1 MCLEVNVGDVLLLK
15 CLLHFYQFSF
25 IVTIFLFSL
34 NKGQKL
40 KMKRWVQCCM
50 NTMRDYLT
58 VVQKPAGTLPICK

>member
-15 CLLHFYQFSF
+15 CLLHFYQFF
-25 IVTIFLFSL
+25 FLLLQLFLFSL

-58 VVQKPAGTLPICK
+58 VVQKPAGTLPI